1 MEKSL
6 GHKHL
11 AYVSNQIMT
20 PDELKKKARNFMYRS
35 EIKFAVGNS
44 GRDLWDILISILLD
58 VASEK
63 ILSSLKV

>member
-44 GRDLWDILISILLD
+44 GRDL
-58 VASEK
+58 
-63 ILSSLKV
+63 